1 MLFLA
6 AMKRRN
12 FIQHLCPALTITQI
26 ALLSSCQNEEEPV
39 ILATSEEEKEFQRV
53 SALFNTDGF
62 FQEGKSVFVNLAHK
76 NFVKLADISG
86 FSNVIEAGI
95 LLLKTDATTIKA
107 FDNCCPHQ
115 GARGAWVLTNGRFK
129 CQNHGNSYNTTETN
143 PVGCDS
149 NSLSG
154 GLVRYPVTLYKTY
167 LKVVKS

>member
-6 AMKRRN
+6 TMKRRN

-26 ALLSSCQNEEEPV
+26 ALLSSCQKEEEPMV
-39 ILATSEEEKEFQRV
+39 PATTEEEKEFQRV
-53 SALFNTDGF
+53 STLFNADGF
-62 FQEGKSVFVNLAHK
+62 FKEGKTVYVNLTHQ
-76 NFVKLADISG
+76 NFSKLADISG

-95 LLLKTDATTIKA
+95 LLLKTDANTIKA

-115 GARGAWVLTNGRFK
+115 GARGSWVLVNGRFK
-129 CQNHGNSYNTTETN
+129 CENHGNSYNTSETN

-149 NSLSG
+149 NSISG
-154 GLVRYPVTLYKTY
+154 GLVRYPVTMYKTY

>member
-1 MLFLA
+1 
-6 AMKRRN
+6 MKRRN

-26 ALLSSCQNEEEPV
+26 ALLSSCQKEEEAVVPV
-39 ILATSEEEKEFQRV
+39 PATTEEEKEFNRV
-53 SALFNTDGF
+53 SALFNADGF
-62 FQEGKSVFVNLAHK
+62 FIEGKSVFVNLAHK

-95 LLLKTDATTIKA
+95 LLLKTDANTIKA

-115 GARGAWVLTNGRFK
+115 GARGSWVLSNGRFK
-129 CQNHGNSYNTTETN
+129 CENHGNSYNTTETN
-143 PVGCDS
+143 PVSCDS
-149 NSLSG
+149 NSISG